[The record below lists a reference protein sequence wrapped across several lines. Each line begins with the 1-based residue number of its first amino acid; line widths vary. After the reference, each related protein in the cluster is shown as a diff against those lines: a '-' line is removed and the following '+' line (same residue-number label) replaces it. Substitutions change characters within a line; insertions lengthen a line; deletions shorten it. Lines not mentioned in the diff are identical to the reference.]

1 VSDLTAFHF
10 DDLPL
15 RVVERDGDPW
25 FVLAD
30 VCRVLEIGNPSQAA
44 TRLDDDEK
52 STLTNNEGRAGH
64 GAQAFTIINESGL
77 WSLVLVS
84 RKPQA
89 KQFKKWIT
97 AEVIPSIR
105 KTGGYGSADPM
116 KALNDPV
123 AMRGLLLTY
132 TERVIEQQAQID
144 AMAPKV
150 QALDRIATA
159 EGSLCIT
166 DAAKALQM
174 PPRKLFDWLQRHHW
188 IYRRHGTSWL
198 GYSSKTQAGLL
209 EHKVTSV
216 AGPDGYDRVREQVR
230 VTPKG
235 LAKLSEALAG
245 ERQGE
250 MVA

>member
-1 VSDLTAFHF
+1 MTDLTAFHF

-30 VCRVLEIGNPSQAA
+30 VCRVLEIANSRDAA
-44 TRLDDDEK
+44 GRLDEDEK
-52 STLTNNEGRAGH
+52 GVVITDTPGGP
-64 GAQAFTIINESGL
+64 QKTIIINESGL

-209 EHKVTSV
+209 EHKVTTV
-216 AGPDGYDRVREQVR
+216 TGPDGVDRVREQVR
-230 VTPKG
+230 VTPAG
-235 LAKLSEALAG
+235 LAKLGEALGVQQEAF
-245 ERQGE
+245 
-250 MVA
+250 AC

>member
-1 VSDLTAFHF
+1 MNALMNASAVQTMSSREIAELTGKEHKNVIRDIRLMIAALEDGSDLSHVIEAKDARGYTAGFH
-10 DDLPL
+10 LPK
-15 RVVERDGDPW
+15 R
-25 FVLAD
+25 
-30 VCRVLEIGNPSQAA
+30 
-44 TRLDDDEK
+44 
-52 STLTNNEGRAGH
+52 
-64 GAQAFTIINESGL
+64 ESL
-77 WSLVLVS
+77 ILVS
-84 RKPQA
+84 
-89 KQFKKWIT
+89 
-97 AEVIPSIR
+97 
-105 KTGGYGSADPM
+105 GYDIQLRARIIDRWQELEAAAQPIDPM

-216 AGPDGYDRVREQVR
+216 TGPDGYDRVREQVR

>member
-1 VSDLTAFHF
+1 MNVLTPFNF
-10 DDLPL
+10 DDITV
-15 RVVERDGDPW
+15 RVLERDGDPW

-52 STLTNNEGRAGH
+52 GIITTDTPGGP
-64 GAQAFTIINESGL
+64 QKTIIINESGL

-105 KTGGYGSADPM
+105 KTGGYGSSDPM